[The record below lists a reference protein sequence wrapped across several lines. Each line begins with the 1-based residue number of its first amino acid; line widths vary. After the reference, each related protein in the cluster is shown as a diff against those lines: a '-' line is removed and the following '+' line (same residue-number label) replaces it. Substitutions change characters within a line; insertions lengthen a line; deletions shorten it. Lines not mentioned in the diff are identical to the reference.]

1 MKYNKTYRKKA
12 SRQKTDIYQLITD
25 KIVAALES
33 GVGPWI
39 QPWDDSKVA
48 FDVQCWNKSE
58 EGIRIADIG
67 IDSTTGE
74 LALTN
79 IVQITTGIDN
89 LAVIDWLPS
98 WPPTP

>member
-1 MKYNKTYRKKA
+1 
-12 SRQKTDIYQLITD
+12 
-25 KIVAALES
+25 V
-33 GVGPWI
+33 
-39 QPWDDSKVA
+39 
-48 FDVQCWNKSE
+48 CWNKSQD
-58 EGIRIADIG
+58 GIRVADIG

-98 WPPTP
+98 WTPTP

>member
-1 MKYNKTYRKKA
+1 MVGNREDDFGN
-12 SRQKTDIYQLITD
+12 SYQ
-25 KIVAALES
+25 
-33 GVGPWI
+33 
-39 QPWDDSKVA
+39 
-48 FDVQCWNKSE
+48 
-58 EGIRIADIG
+58 EGIRVADVG

-98 WPPTP
+98 WESTP